1 MQSILT
7 AIDDPHAS
15 DIAEIWG
22 ELKAVFGLTTLT
34 GGLRPHLSFAVA
46 EHYDPAVEQALAS
59 IAARGAPFRLE
70 THGIGLTEGPPTAA
84 SPSRTDRS
92 LDLSQP
98 QTTAE
103 TRTDRPLDL
112 SPTPAATTAGQSPHG
127 APQHTLIYLHVTRT
141 GILDDVHHVIHHATQ
156 PLAHNPRLAYADAT
170 WLPHI
175 AVATAPIAPGQLP
188 AILDFLRRRDY
199 AWHIP
204 ATNLCL
210 NPSTQ
215 SPTTEWLRFDLKGA
229 PTTAAS

>member
-1 MQSILT
+1 VQSILT

-15 DIAEIWG
+15 QIAEIWG

-34 GGLRPHLSFAVA
+34 GDLRPHLSFAVA
-46 EHYDPAVEQALAS
+46 EHYDPAAEQALAS
-59 IAARGAPFRLE
+59 IAARGAPFRIE
-70 THGIGLTEGPPTAA
+70 THGIGLTEGPPTAILTRKDT
-84 SPSRTDRS
+84 SS
-92 LDLSQP
+92 DLSARP
-98 QTTAE
+98 APDSSSGPSHTAADE
-103 TRTDRPLDL
+103 SSVPSHT
-112 SPTPAATTAGQSPHG
+112 AADESSVPS
-127 APQHTLIYLHVTRT
+127 HTLIYLHVTRT

-156 PLAHNPRLAYADAT
+156 PLAHNPRLAYADTT

-210 NPSTQ
+210 NPSTS
-215 SPTTEWLRFDLKGA
+215 SPTADWLRFDLKGV
-229 PTTAAS
+229 PTMHAAT